1 MADQKKQVAI
11 VVGASRGIGRQV
23 AIGLASAGYAVVVA
37 AKSSSDASK
46 TIPFPPDPNSPQST
60 ISTVARE
67 ITEAGGQAIPIVVDV
82 RNYDEI
88 ERMVQ
93 KVIEVRFIYCS
104 VGEYTFDPCSTGIWP
119 H

>member
-1 MADQKKQVAI
+1 MAHQKKQTAL

-23 AIGLASAGYAVVVA
+23 AIDLASAGYAVVVA
-37 AKSSSDASK
+37 AKSSSNASK
-46 TIPFPPDPNSPQST
+46 TNPFPPDPNSPQST

-67 ITEAGGQAIPIVVDV
+67 ITEAGGEAISAVVDV

-93 KVIEVRFIYCS
+93 KVVEVRSLFELLLVNEFFS
-104 VGEYTFDPCSTGIWP
+104 DTA
-119 H
+119 